1 VLACAQTAVVWVV
14 GYRATLLPVRLS
26 SWRDEGGIGMDARE
40 LRSIR
45 RVKFLGCGSAYYA
58 G

>member
-1 VLACAQTAVVWVV
+1 V